1 MAENKKIF
9 GLSLT
14 GQIMIA
20 TVGGIL
26 FGGII
31 GPWSSNLKMFGDIF
45 LRIIQMSV
53 IMLVMSAVIVA
64 VGRGSVGDAGK
75 MGFHTFKWI
84 IFFTLTSAFMGALL
98 SYYIQPGTGVAH
110 MTGISEKTAVAAGT
124 LKNTS
129 LNETIL
135 AFFTTNIFSAMANS
149 AMVPCIIFSLFF
161 GIAMSQHI
169 RDTGKTV
176 VLDCITSVNEI
187 IVNIIKN
194 IMKISPIG
202 IFCLLADVTG
212 SKGFTVVIPMA
223 KFLGILIIGDIL
235 QLLIYGVITAIICKV
250 NIFKMPRKFMKM
262 SIIALTTTS
271 SAITLPTKM
280 EDSVIKFGV
289 SRKVS
294 DFTGPITMSMN
305 SSGWALCNVT
315 AIFFIAQFSGIHLTT
330 YQMIMAVVLS
340 CLMCMGSV
348 VVPGGAIIVYTFL
361 ATSMGLPLDS
371 IAVLI
376 GIDWFSGMFRT
387 LNNVDIDVLVAMLVA
402 NRIGEFDRDV
412 YNDVKKVEY

>member
-1 MAENKKIF
+1 MSEKKKLLN
-9 GLSLT
+9 LSLT
-14 GQIMIA
+14 SQILIA
-20 TVGGIL
+20 T

-31 GPWSSNLKMFGDIF
+31 FGGVVGPWASNLKVFGDIF
-45 LRIIQMSV
+45 LRLIQMSV

-64 VGRGSVGDAGK
+64 VGRGSTGDAGK

-84 IFFTLTSAFMGALL
+84 IFFTLTSAFMGVVL
-98 SYYIQPGTGVAH
+98 SYYIQPGIGVAH
-110 MTGISEKTAVAAGT
+110 MTEVGKNAVTANA
-124 LKNTS
+124 LQDTS
-129 LNETIL
+129 LKDTIL
-135 AFFTTNIFSAMANS
+135 AFFTTNIFSSMASS

-169 RDTGKTV
+169 RDTGKTI
-176 VLDCITSVNEI
+176 VLDWILSVNEI

-194 IMKISPIG
+194 VMKVSPIG

-212 SKGFTVVIPMA
+212 SKGFTVIIPMI
-223 KFLGILIIGDIL
+223 KFLIILIIGDIL
-235 QLLIYGVITAIICKV
+235 QLVIYGLITAFICKV
-250 NIFKMPRKFMKM
+250 NPLKMPKKFAKM

-271 SAITLPTKM
+271 SAISLPTKM
-280 EDSVIKFGV
+280 EDTVIKFGV

-315 AIFFIAQFSGIHLTT
+315 AIFFIAQFSGVQLTP
-330 YQMIMAVVLS
+330 YQMVMAVILS

-348 VVPGGAIIVYTFL
+348 VVPGGAIIVFTFL

-371 IAVLI
+371 IVVLI

-412 YNDVKKVEY
+412 YNNKKVVEY

>member
-1 MAENKKIF
+1 MTENKKIF

-14 GQIMIA
+14 GQILIA
-20 TVGGIL
+20 TFGGIL
-26 FGGII
+26 FGGIV
-31 GPWSSNLKMFGDIF
+31 GPWSSNLKIFGDIF

-84 IFFTLTSAFMGALL
+84 IFFTLTSAFMGAVLA
-98 SYYIQPGTGVAH
+98 YYIQPGTGVAH
-110 MTGISEKTAVAAGT
+110 MTEIGEKVAASGT
-124 LKNTS
+124 LQDTS
-129 LNETIL
+129 LQDTIL

-161 GIAMSQHI
+161 GVAMSQHI
-169 RDTGKTV
+169 RDTGKTLI
-176 VLDCITSVNEI
+176 LDWIISVNEI

-194 IMKISPIG
+194 VMKISPIG

-235 QLLIYGVITAIICKV
+235 QLLIYGIITAVICKV
-250 NIFKMPRKFMKM
+250 NIFKMPKKFMKM

-280 EDSVIKFGV
+280 EDSVTNFVV

-412 YNDVKKVEY
+412 YNGNKVVKY

>member
-1 MAENKKIF
+1 MTENKKIF

-14 GQIMIA
+14 GQILIA
-20 TVGGIL
+20 TFGGIL
-26 FGGII
+26 FGGIV
-31 GPWSSNLKMFGDIF
+31 GPWSSNLKIFGDIF

-84 IFFTLTSAFMGALL
+84 IFFTLTSAFMGAVLA
-98 SYYIQPGTGVAH
+98 YYIQPGTGVAH
-110 MTGISEKTAVAAGT
+110 MTEIGEKVAASGT
-124 LKNTS
+124 LQDTS
-129 LNETIL
+129 LQDTIL

-161 GIAMSQHI
+161 GVAMSQHI
-169 RDTGKTV
+169 RDTGKTLI
-176 VLDCITSVNEI
+176 LDWITSVNEI

-194 IMKISPIG
+194 VMKISPIG

-223 KFLGILIIGDIL
+223 KFLGILIVGDIL
-235 QLLIYGVITAIICKV
+235 QLLIYGIITAVICKV
-250 NIFKMPRKFMKM
+250 NIFKMPKKFMKM

-280 EDSVIKFGV
+280 EDSVTKFGV

-412 YNDVKKVEY
+412 YNGTKVVKY

>member
-1 MAENKKIF
+1 MSEKKKLLN
-9 GLSLT
+9 LSLT
-14 GQIMIA
+14 SQILIA
-20 TVGGIL
+20 T

-31 GPWSSNLKMFGDIF
+31 FGGVVGPWASNLKVFGDIF
-45 LRIIQMSV
+45 LRLIQMSV

-64 VGRGSVGDAGK
+64 VGRGSTGDAGK

-84 IFFTLTSAFMGALL
+84 IFFTLTSAFMGVVL
-98 SYYIQPGTGVAH
+98 SYYIQPGIGVAH
-110 MTGISEKTAVAAGT
+110 MTEVGKNAVPANA
-124 LKNTS
+124 LQDTS
-129 LNETIL
+129 LKDTIL
-135 AFFTTNIFSAMANS
+135 AFFTTNVFSSMASS

-176 VLDCITSVNEI
+176 VLDWIVSVNEI

-194 IMKISPIG
+194 VMKISPIG

-212 SKGFTVVIPMA
+212 SKGFTVIIPMI
-223 KFLGILIIGDIL
+223 KFLLILIIGDIL
-235 QLLIYGVITAIICKV
+235 QLLIYGLITAFICKV
-250 NIFKMPRKFMKM
+250 NPLKMPKKFAKI

-271 SAITLPTKM
+271 SAISLPTKM
-280 EDSVIKFGV
+280 EDTVIKFGV

-315 AIFFIAQFSGIHLTT
+315 AIFFIAQFSGVQLTP
-330 YQMIMAVVLS
+330 YQMVMAVILS

-348 VVPGGAIIVYTFL
+348 VVPGGAIIVFTFL

-371 IAVLI
+371 IVVLI

-412 YNDVKKVEY
+412 YNNKKVVEY

>member
-1 MAENKKIF
+1 MTENKKIF

-14 GQIMIA
+14 GQILIA
-20 TVGGIL
+20 TFGGIL
-26 FGGII
+26 FGGIV
-31 GPWSSNLKMFGDIF
+31 GPWSSNLKIFGDIF

-84 IFFTLTSAFMGALL
+84 IFFTLTSAFMGAVLA
-98 SYYIQPGTGVAH
+98 YYIQPGTGVAH
-110 MTGISEKTAVAAGT
+110 MTEIGEKVAASGT
-124 LKNTS
+124 LQDTS
-129 LNETIL
+129 LQDTIL

-161 GIAMSQHI
+161 GVAMSQHI
-169 RDTGKTV
+169 RDTGKTLI
-176 VLDCITSVNEI
+176 LDWITSVNEI

-194 IMKISPIG
+194 VMKISPIG

-223 KFLGILIIGDIL
+223 KFLGILIVGDIL
-235 QLLIYGVITAIICKV
+235 QLLIYGIITAVICKV
-250 NIFKMPRKFMKM
+250 NIFKMPKKFMKM

-280 EDSVIKFGV
+280 EDSVTKFGV

-402 NRIGEFDRDV
+402 NRI
-412 YNDVKKVEY
+412 

>member
-1 MAENKKIF
+1 MTENKKIF

-14 GQIMIA
+14 GQILIA
-20 TVGGIL
+20 TFGGIL

-31 GPWSSNLKMFGDIF
+31 GPWSSNLKIFGDIF

-84 IFFTLTSAFMGALL
+84 IFFTLTSAFMGAVLA
-98 SYYIQPGTGVAH
+98 YYIQPGTGVAH
-110 MTGISEKTAVAAGT
+110 MTEIGEKVAASGT
-124 LKNTS
+124 LQDTS
-129 LNETIL
+129 LQDTIL

-161 GIAMSQHI
+161 GVAMSQHI
-169 RDTGKTV
+169 RDTGKTLI
-176 VLDCITSVNEI
+176 LDWITSVNEI

-194 IMKISPIG
+194 VMKISPIG

-223 KFLGILIIGDIL
+223 KFLGILIVGDIL
-235 QLLIYGVITAIICKV
+235 QLLIYGIITAVICKV
-250 NIFKMPRKFMKM
+250 NIFKMPKKFMKM

-280 EDSVIKFGV
+280 EDSVTKFGV

-412 YNDVKKVEY
+412 YNGTKVVKY

>member
-1 MAENKKIF
+1 MTENKKIF

-14 GQIMIA
+14 GQILIA
-20 TVGGIL
+20 TFGGIL
-26 FGGII
+26 FGGIV
-31 GPWSSNLKMFGDIF
+31 GPWSSNLKIFGDIF

-84 IFFTLTSAFMGALL
+84 IFFTLTSAFMGAVLA
-98 SYYIQPGTGVAH
+98 YYIQPGTGVAH
-110 MTGISEKTAVAAGT
+110 MTEIGEKVAASGT
-124 LKNTS
+124 LQDTS
-129 LNETIL
+129 LQDTIL

-161 GIAMSQHI
+161 GVAMSQHI
-169 RDTGKTV
+169 RDTGKTLI
-176 VLDCITSVNEI
+176 LDWITSVNEI

-194 IMKISPIG
+194 VMKISPIG

-223 KFLGILIIGDIL
+223 KFLGILIVGDIL
-235 QLLIYGVITAIICKV
+235 QLLIYGIITAVICKI
-250 NIFKMPRKFMKM
+250 NIFKMPKKFMKM

-280 EDSVIKFGV
+280 EDSVTKFGV

-315 AIFFIAQFSGIHLTT
+315 AIFFIAQFSGIYLTT

-412 YNDVKKVEY
+412 YNGTKVVKY

>member
-1 MAENKKIF
+1 MTENKKIF

-14 GQIMIA
+14 GQILIA
-20 TVGGIL
+20 TFGGIL
-26 FGGII
+26 FGGIV
-31 GPWSSNLKMFGDIF
+31 GPWSSNLKIFGDIF

-84 IFFTLTSAFMGALL
+84 IFFTLTSAFMGAVRA
-98 SYYIQPGTGVAH
+98 YYIQPGTGVAH
-110 MTGISEKTAVAAGT
+110 MTEIGEKVAASGT
-124 LKNTS
+124 LQDTS
-129 LNETIL
+129 LQDTIL

-161 GIAMSQHI
+161 GVAMSQHI
-169 RDTGKTV
+169 RDTGKTLI
-176 VLDCITSVNEI
+176 LDWITSVNEI

-194 IMKISPIG
+194 VMKISPIG

-223 KFLGILIIGDIL
+223 KFLGILIVGDIL
-235 QLLIYGVITAIICKV
+235 QLLIYGIITAVICKI
-250 NIFKMPRKFMKM
+250 NIFKMPKKFMKM

-280 EDSVIKFGV
+280 EDSVTKFGV

-412 YNDVKKVEY
+412 YNGTKVIKY

>member
-1 MAENKKIF
+1 MTENKKIF

-14 GQIMIA
+14 GQILIA
-20 TVGGIL
+20 TFGGIL
-26 FGGII
+26 FGGIV
-31 GPWSSNLKMFGDIF
+31 GPWSSNLKIFGDIF

-84 IFFTLTSAFMGALL
+84 IFFTLTSAFMGAVLA
-98 SYYIQPGTGVAH
+98 YYIQPGTGVAH
-110 MTGISEKTAVAAGT
+110 MTEIGEKVAASGT
-124 LKNTS
+124 LQDTS
-129 LNETIL
+129 LQDTIL

-161 GIAMSQHI
+161 GVAMSQHI
-169 RDTGKTV
+169 RDTGKTLI
-176 VLDCITSVNEI
+176 LDWITSVNEI

-194 IMKISPIG
+194 VMKISPIG

-223 KFLGILIIGDIL
+223 KFLGILIVGDIL
-235 QLLIYGVITAIICKV
+235 QLLIYGIITVVICKV
-250 NIFKMPRKFMKM
+250 NIFKMPKKFMKM

-280 EDSVIKFGV
+280 EDSVTKFGV

-412 YNDVKKVEY
+412 YNGTKVVKY

>member
-1 MAENKKIF
+1 MTENKKIF

-14 GQIMIA
+14 GQILIA
-20 TVGGIL
+20 TFGGIL
-26 FGGII
+26 FGGIV
-31 GPWSSNLKMFGDIF
+31 GPWSSNLKIFGDIF

-84 IFFTLTSAFMGALL
+84 IFFTLTSAFMGAVLA
-98 SYYIQPGTGVAH
+98 YYIQPGTGVAH
-110 MTGISEKTAVAAGT
+110 MTEIGKKVAASGT
-124 LKNTS
+124 LQDTS
-129 LNETIL
+129 LQDTIL

-161 GIAMSQHI
+161 GVAMSQHI
-169 RDTGKTV
+169 RDTGKTLI
-176 VLDCITSVNEI
+176 LDWITSVNEI

-194 IMKISPIG
+194 VMKISPIG

-235 QLLIYGVITAIICKV
+235 QLLIYGIITAVICKV
-250 NIFKMPRKFMKM
+250 NIFKMPKKFMKM

-280 EDSVIKFGV
+280 EDSVTKFGV

-412 YNDVKKVEY
+412 YNGTKVVKY

>member
-1 MAENKKIF
+1 MSEKKRF

-14 GQIMIA
+14 NQILIA
-20 TVGGIL
+20 T

-31 GPWSSNLKMFGDIF
+31 FGGIVGPWASNLKVIGDMF
-45 LRIIQMSV
+45 LRLIQMSV
-53 IMLVMSAVIVA
+53 IPLVMSAVIVA
-64 VGRGSVGDAGK
+64 VGRGSGGDAGK
-75 MGFHTFKWI
+75 MGIHTFKWI
-84 IFFTLTSAFMGALL
+84 IFFTLTSAFMGVVL
-98 SYYIQPGTGVAH
+98 SYYIRPGVGVAH
-110 MTGISEKTAVAAGT
+110 MTEVGEVAANANVMGEG
-124 LKNTS
+124 S
-129 LNETIL
+129 LRDTIL
-135 AFFTTNIFSAMANS
+135 AFFTTNIFTAMSTS

-161 GIAMSQHI
+161 GVAMSQYI
-169 RDTGKTV
+169 RDTNKTIMLDV
-176 VLDCITSVNEI
+176 VVSVNEI

-194 IMKISPIG
+194 VMKVAPLG

-223 KFLGILIIGDIL
+223 KFLLILILGDII
-235 QLLIYGVITAIICKV
+235 QLVLYGLITATICKV
-250 NIFKMPRKFMKM
+250 NPLKMPKKFAKM

-280 EDSVIKFGV
+280 EDSVTKFGV
-289 SRKVS
+289 SRKVA

-315 AIFFIAQFSGIHLTT
+315 AIFFIAQFSGVTMSP
-330 YQMIMAVVLS
+330 YQMVMAVILS

-361 ATSMGLPLDS
+361 ATSMGLPLES

-412 YNDVKKVEY
+412 YNELKMAEY

>member
-1 MAENKKIF
+1 MTENKKIF

-14 GQIMIA
+14 GQILIA
-20 TVGGIL
+20 TFGGIL
-26 FGGII
+26 FGGIV
-31 GPWSSNLKMFGDIF
+31 GPWSSNLKIFGDIF

-84 IFFTLTSAFMGALL
+84 IFFTLTSAFMGAVLA
-98 SYYIQPGTGVAH
+98 YYIQPGTGVAH
-110 MTGISEKTAVAAGT
+110 MTEIGEKVAASGT
-124 LKNTS
+124 LQDTS
-129 LNETIL
+129 LQDTIL

-161 GIAMSQHI
+161 GVAMSQHI
-169 RDTGKTV
+169 RDTGKTII
-176 VLDCITSVNEI
+176 LDWITSINEI

-194 IMKISPIG
+194 VMKISPIG

-223 KFLGILIIGDIL
+223 KFLGILIVGDIL
-235 QLLIYGVITAIICKV
+235 QLLIYGIITAVICKV
-250 NIFKMPRKFMKM
+250 NIFKMPKKFMKM

-280 EDSVIKFGV
+280 EDSVTKFGV

-412 YNDVKKVEY
+412 YNGTKVVKY

>member
-1 MAENKKIF
+1 MTENKKIF

-14 GQIMIA
+14 GQILIA
-20 TVGGIL
+20 TFGGIL
-26 FGGII
+26 FGGIV
-31 GPWSSNLKMFGDIF
+31 GPWSSNLKIFGDIF

-84 IFFTLTSAFMGALL
+84 IFFTLTSAFMGAVLA
-98 SYYIQPGTGVAH
+98 YYIQPGTGVAH
-110 MTGISEKTAVAAGT
+110 ITEIGEKVAASGT
-124 LKNTS
+124 LQDTS
-129 LNETIL
+129 LQDTIL

-161 GIAMSQHI
+161 GVAMSQHI
-169 RDTGKTV
+169 RDTGKTLI
-176 VLDCITSVNEI
+176 LDWITSVNEI

-194 IMKISPIG
+194 VMKISPIG

-223 KFLGILIIGDIL
+223 KFLGILIVGDIL
-235 QLLIYGVITAIICKV
+235 QLLIYGIITAVICKV
-250 NIFKMPRKFMKM
+250 NIFKMPKKFMKM

-280 EDSVIKFGV
+280 EDSVTKFGV

-412 YNDVKKVEY
+412 YNGTKVVKY

>member
-1 MAENKKIF
+1 MSEKKKLLN
-9 GLSLT
+9 LSLT
-14 GQIMIA
+14 SQILIA
-20 TVGGIL
+20 T

-31 GPWSSNLKMFGDIF
+31 FGGVVGPWASNLKVFGDIF
-45 LRIIQMSV
+45 LRLIQMSV

-64 VGRGSVGDAGK
+64 VGRGSIGDAGK
-75 MGFHTFKWI
+75 IGFHTFKWI
-84 IFFTLTSAFMGALL
+84 IFFTLTSAFMGVVL
-98 SYYIQPGTGVAH
+98 SYYIQPGIGVAH
-110 MTGISEKTAVAAGT
+110 MTEVGKNAVTANA
-124 LKNTS
+124 LQDTS
-129 LNETIL
+129 LKDTIL
-135 AFFTTNIFSAMANS
+135 AFFTTNIFSSMASS

-169 RDTGKTV
+169 RDTGKTI
-176 VLDCITSVNEI
+176 VLDWILSVNEI

-194 IMKISPIG
+194 VMKVSPIG

-212 SKGFTVVIPMA
+212 SKGFTVIIPMI
-223 KFLGILIIGDIL
+223 KFLIILIIGDIL
-235 QLLIYGVITAIICKV
+235 QLVIYGLITAFICKV
-250 NIFKMPRKFMKM
+250 NPLKMPKKFAKM

-271 SAITLPTKM
+271 SAISLPTKM
-280 EDSVIKFGV
+280 EDTVIKFGV

-315 AIFFIAQFSGIHLTT
+315 AIFFIAQFSGVQLTP
-330 YQMIMAVVLS
+330 YQMVMAVILS

-348 VVPGGAIIVYTFL
+348 VVPGGAIIVFTFL
-361 ATSMGLPLDS
+361 VTSMGLPLDS
-371 IAVLI
+371 IVVLI

-412 YNDVKKVEY
+412 YNNKKVVEY

>member
-1 MAENKKIF
+1 MPENKKMF
-9 GLSLT
+9 HLSLT
-14 GQIMIA
+14 NQILIA
-20 TVGGIL
+20 T

-31 GPWSSNLKMFGDIF
+31 FGGIVGEWSSNLKVFGDIF
-45 LRIIQMSV
+45 LRLIQMSV

-64 VGRGSVGDAGK
+64 VGRGNSSDTGK
-75 MGFHTFKWI
+75 MSIHTFKWI
-84 IFFTLTSAFMGALL
+84 IFFTLISAFMGAGLAYL
-98 SYYIQPGTGVAH
+98 IQPGTGVAH
-110 MTGISEKTAVAAGT
+110 MTEVGKNVTTAGPIQDSS
-124 LKNTS
+124 LKD
-129 LNETIL
+129 TIL
-135 AFFTTNIFSAMANS
+135 AFFTTNVFSAMASS

-161 GIAMSQHI
+161 GTAMSQYI
-169 RDTGKTV
+169 KDTGKTII
-176 VLDCITSVNEI
+176 LDWVTAINEI

-194 IMKISPIG
+194 VMKISPIG

-212 SKGFTVVIPMA
+212 SKGFTVVIPMI
-223 KFLGILIIGDIL
+223 KFLGILIIGGIL
-235 QLLIYGVITAIICKV
+235 QLIIYGFMTAFICKV
-250 NIFKMPRKFMKM
+250 SPFKMPKKFAKM

-280 EDSVIKFGV
+280 EDSVTKFGV
-289 SRKVS
+289 SRKVA

-315 AIFFIAQFSGIHLTT
+315 AIFFMAQFSGVHLTT
-330 YQMIMAVVLS
+330 YQMVMAVILS

-387 LNNVDIDVLVAMLVA
+387 LNNVDIDVYVAMLVA
-402 NRIGEFDRDV
+402 NKINEFDRDV
-412 YNDVKKVEY
+412 YNDLKIVEY

>member
-1 MAENKKIF
+1 MTENKKIF

-14 GQIMIA
+14 GQILIA
-20 TVGGIL
+20 TFGGIL
-26 FGGII
+26 FGGIV
-31 GPWSSNLKMFGDIF
+31 GPWSSNLKIFGDIF

-84 IFFTLTSAFMGALL
+84 IFFTLTSAFMGAVLA
-98 SYYIQPGTGVAH
+98 YYIQPGTGVAH
-110 MTGISEKTAVAAGT
+110 MTEIGEKVAASGT
-124 LKNTS
+124 LQDTS
-129 LNETIL
+129 LQDTIL

-161 GIAMSQHI
+161 GVAMSQHI
-169 RDTGKTV
+169 RDTGKTLI
-176 VLDCITSVNEI
+176 LDWITSVNEI

-194 IMKISPIG
+194 VMKISPIG

-223 KFLGILIIGDIL
+223 KFLGILIVGDIL
-235 QLLIYGVITAIICKV
+235 QLLIYGIITAVICKV
-250 NIFKMPRKFMKM
+250 NIFKMPKKFMKM

-280 EDSVIKFGV
+280 EDSVTKFGV

-315 AIFFIAQFSGIHLTT
+315 AIFFIAQFSGIYLTT

-412 YNDVKKVEY
+412 YNGTKVVKY

>member
-1 MAENKKIF
+1 MTENKKIF

-14 GQIMIA
+14 GQILIA
-20 TVGGIL
+20 TFGGIL
-26 FGGII
+26 FGGIV
-31 GPWSSNLKMFGDIF
+31 GPWSSNLKIFGDIF

-84 IFFTLTSAFMGALL
+84 IFFTLTSAFMGAVLA
-98 SYYIQPGTGVAH
+98 YYIQPGTGVAH
-110 MTGISEKTAVAAGT
+110 MTEIGEKVAASGT
-124 LKNTS
+124 LQDTS
-129 LNETIL
+129 LQDTIL

-161 GIAMSQHI
+161 GVAMSQHI
-169 RDTGKTV
+169 RDTGKTLI
-176 VLDCITSVNEI
+176 LDWITSVNEI

-194 IMKISPIG
+194 VMKISPIG

-223 KFLGILIIGDIL
+223 KFLGILIVGDIL
-235 QLLIYGVITAIICKV
+235 QLLIYGIITAVICKV
-250 NIFKMPRKFMKM
+250 NIFKMPKKFMKM

-280 EDSVIKFGV
+280 EDSVTKFGV

-402 NRIGEFDRDV
+402 NRIREFDRDV
-412 YNDVKKVEY
+412 YNGTKVVKY

>member
-1 MAENKKIF
+1 MSEKKKLLN
-9 GLSLT
+9 LSLT
-14 GQIMIA
+14 SQILIA
-20 TVGGIL
+20 T

-31 GPWSSNLKMFGDIF
+31 FGGVVGPWASNLKVFGDIF
-45 LRIIQMSV
+45 LRLIQMSV

-64 VGRGSVGDAGK
+64 VGRGSTGDAGK
-75 MGFHTFKWI
+75 IGFHTFKWI
-84 IFFTLTSAFMGALL
+84 IFFTLTSAFMGVVL
-98 SYYIQPGTGVAH
+98 SYYIQPGIGVAH
-110 MTGISEKTAVAAGT
+110 MTEVGKNAVTANA
-124 LKNTS
+124 LQDTS
-129 LNETIL
+129 LKDTIL
-135 AFFTTNIFSAMANS
+135 AFFTTNIFSSMASS

-169 RDTGKTV
+169 RDTGKTI
-176 VLDCITSVNEI
+176 VLDWILSVNEI

-194 IMKISPIG
+194 VMKISPIG

-212 SKGFTVVIPMA
+212 SKGFTVIIPMI
-223 KFLGILIIGDIL
+223 KFLLILIIGDIL
-235 QLLIYGVITAIICKV
+235 QLLIYGLITAFICKV
-250 NIFKMPRKFMKM
+250 NPLKMPKKFAKI

-271 SAITLPTKM
+271 SAISLPTKM
-280 EDSVIKFGV
+280 EDTVIKFGV

-315 AIFFIAQFSGIHLTT
+315 AIFFIAQFSGVQLTP
-330 YQMIMAVVLS
+330 YQMVMAVILS

-348 VVPGGAIIVYTFL
+348 VVPGGAIIVFTFL

-371 IAVLI
+371 IVVLI

-412 YNDVKKVEY
+412 YNNKKVVEY

>member
-1 MAENKKIF
+1 MSEKKKLLN
-9 GLSLT
+9 LSLT
-14 GQIMIA
+14 SQILIA
-20 TVGGIL
+20 T

-31 GPWSSNLKMFGDIF
+31 FGGVVGPWASNLKVFGDIF
-45 LRIIQMSV
+45 LRLIQMSV

-64 VGRGSVGDAGK
+64 VGRGSTGDAGK

-84 IFFTLTSAFMGALL
+84 IFFTLTSAFMGVVL
-98 SYYIQPGTGVAH
+98 SYYIQPGIGVAH
-110 MTGISEKTAVAAGT
+110 MTEVGKNAVTANA
-124 LKNTS
+124 LQDTS
-129 LNETIL
+129 LKDTIL
-135 AFFTTNIFSAMANS
+135 AFFTTNIFSSMASS

-169 RDTGKTV
+169 RDTGKTI
-176 VLDCITSVNEI
+176 VLDWILSVNEI

-194 IMKISPIG
+194 VMKVSPIG

-212 SKGFTVVIPMA
+212 SKGFTVIIPMI
-223 KFLGILIIGDIL
+223 KFLIILIIGDIL
-235 QLLIYGVITAIICKV
+235 QLVIYGLITAFICKV
-250 NIFKMPRKFMKM
+250 NPLKMPKKFAKM

-271 SAITLPTKM
+271 SAISLPTKM
-280 EDSVIKFGV
+280 EDTVIKFGV

-315 AIFFIAQFSGIHLTT
+315 AIFFIAQFSGVQLTP
-330 YQMIMAVVLS
+330 YQMVMAVILS

-348 VVPGGAIIVYTFL
+348 VVPGGAIIVFTFL

-371 IAVLI
+371 IVVLI
-376 GIDWFSGMFRT
+376 GMDWFSGMFRT

-412 YNDVKKVEY
+412 YNNKKVVEY

>member
-1 MAENKKIF
+1 MTENKKIF

-14 GQIMIA
+14 GQILIA
-20 TVGGIL
+20 TFGGIL
-26 FGGII
+26 FGGIV
-31 GPWSSNLKMFGDIF
+31 GPWSSNLKIFGDIF

-84 IFFTLTSAFMGALL
+84 IFFTLTSAFMGAVLA
-98 SYYIQPGTGVAH
+98 YYIQPGTGVAH
-110 MTGISEKTAVAAGT
+110 MTEIGEKVAASGT
-124 LKNTS
+124 LQDTS
-129 LNETIL
+129 LQDTIL

-161 GIAMSQHI
+161 GVAMSQHI
-169 RDTGKTV
+169 RDTGKTLI
-176 VLDCITSVNEI
+176 LDWITSVNEI

-194 IMKISPIG
+194 VMKISPIG

-235 QLLIYGVITAIICKV
+235 QLLIYGIITAVICNV
-250 NIFKMPRKFMKM
+250 NIFKMPKKFMKM

-280 EDSVIKFGV
+280 EDSVTKFGV

-412 YNDVKKVEY
+412 YNGTKVVKY

>member
-1 MAENKKIF
+1 MTENKKIF

-14 GQIMIA
+14 GQILIA
-20 TVGGIL
+20 TFGGL
-26 FGGII
+26 FGGIV
-31 GPWSSNLKMFGDIF
+31 GPWSSNLKIFGDIF

-84 IFFTLTSAFMGALL
+84 IFFTLTSAFMGAVLA
-98 SYYIQPGTGVAH
+98 YYIQPGTGVAH
-110 MTGISEKTAVAAGT
+110 MTEIGEKVAASGT
-124 LKNTS
+124 LQDTS
-129 LNETIL
+129 LQDTIL

-161 GIAMSQHI
+161 GVAMSQHI
-169 RDTGKTV
+169 RDTGKTLI
-176 VLDCITSVNEI
+176 LDWITSVNEI

-194 IMKISPIG
+194 VMKISPIG

-235 QLLIYGVITAIICKV
+235 QLLIYGIITAVICKV
-250 NIFKMPRKFMKM
+250 NIFKMPKKFMKM

-280 EDSVIKFGV
+280 EDSVTKFGV

-412 YNDVKKVEY
+412 YNGTKVVKY

>member
-1 MAENKKIF
+1 MTENKKIF

-14 GQIMIA
+14 GQILIA
-20 TVGGIL
+20 TFGGIL
-26 FGGII
+26 FGGIV
-31 GPWSSNLKMFGDIF
+31 GPWSSNLKIFGDIF

-84 IFFTLTSAFMGALL
+84 IFFTLTSAFMGAVLA
-98 SYYIQPGTGVAH
+98 YYIQPGTGVAH
-110 MTGISEKTAVAAGT
+110 MTEIGEKVAASGT
-124 LKNTS
+124 LQDTS
-129 LNETIL
+129 LQDTIL

-161 GIAMSQHI
+161 GVAMSQHI
-169 RDTGKTV
+169 RDTGKTLI
-176 VLDCITSVNEI
+176 LDWITSVNEI

-194 IMKISPIG
+194 VMKISPIG

-223 KFLGILIIGDIL
+223 KFLGILIVGDIL
-235 QLLIYGVITAIICKV
+235 QLLIYGIITAVICKV
-250 NIFKMPRKFMKM
+250 NIFKMPKKFMKM

-280 EDSVIKFGV
+280 EDSVTKFGV

-402 NRIGEFDRDV
+402 NRIGEFDRDI
-412 YNDVKKVEY
+412 YNGTKVVKY

>member
-1 MAENKKIF
+1 MSEKKKLLN
-9 GLSLT
+9 LSLT
-14 GQIMIA
+14 SQILIA
-20 TVGGIL
+20 T

-31 GPWSSNLKMFGDIF
+31 FGGVVGPWASNLKVFGDIF
-45 LRIIQMSV
+45 LRLIQMSV

-64 VGRGSVGDAGK
+64 VGRGSTGDAGK

-84 IFFTLTSAFMGALL
+84 IFFTLTSAFMGVVL
-98 SYYIQPGTGVAH
+98 SYYIQPGIGVAH
-110 MTGISEKTAVAAGT
+110 MTEVGKNAVTANA
-124 LKNTS
+124 LKD
-129 LNETIL
+129 TIL
-135 AFFTTNIFSAMANS
+135 AFFTTNIFSSMASS

-169 RDTGKTV
+169 RDTGKTI
-176 VLDCITSVNEI
+176 VLDWILSVNEI

-194 IMKISPIG
+194 VMKVSPIG

-212 SKGFTVVIPMA
+212 SKGFTVIIPMI
-223 KFLGILIIGDIL
+223 KFLIILIIGDIL
-235 QLLIYGVITAIICKV
+235 QLVIYGLITAFICKV
-250 NIFKMPRKFMKM
+250 NPLKMPKKFAKM

-271 SAITLPTKM
+271 SAISLPTKM
-280 EDSVIKFGV
+280 EDTVIKFGV

-315 AIFFIAQFSGIHLTT
+315 AIFFIAQFSGVQLTP
-330 YQMIMAVVLS
+330 YQMVMAVILS

-348 VVPGGAIIVYTFL
+348 VVPGGAIIVFTFL

-371 IAVLI
+371 IVVLI

-402 NRIGEFDRDV
+402 NRIDEFDRDV
-412 YNDVKKVEY
+412 YNNKKVVEY

>member
-1 MAENKKIF
+1 MSEKKK
-9 GLSLT
+9 LLNLALT
-14 GQIMIA
+14 SQIVIA
-20 TVGGIL
+20 T

-31 GPWSSNLKMFGDIF
+31 FGGVVGPWASNLKVFGDIF
-45 LRIIQMSV
+45 LRLIQMSV

-64 VGRGSVGDAGK
+64 VGRGSTGDAGK

-84 IFFTLTSAFMGALL
+84 IFFTLTSAFMGVVL
-98 SYYIQPGTGVAH
+98 SYYIQPGIGVAH
-110 MTGISEKTAVAAGT
+110 MTEVGKNAVTANA
-124 LKNTS
+124 LQDTS
-129 LNETIL
+129 LQDTIL
-135 AFFTTNIFSAMANS
+135 AFFTTNIFSSMASS

-169 RDTGKTV
+169 RDTGKTI
-176 VLDCITSVNEI
+176 VLDWILSVNEI

-194 IMKISPIG
+194 VMKVSPIG

-212 SKGFTVVIPMA
+212 RKGFTVIIPMI
-223 KFLGILIIGDIL
+223 KFLIILIIGDIL
-235 QLLIYGVITAIICKV
+235 QLVIYGLITAFICKV
-250 NIFKMPRKFMKM
+250 NPLKMPKKFAKM

-271 SAITLPTKM
+271 SAISLPTKM
-280 EDSVIKFGV
+280 EDTVIKFGV

-315 AIFFIAQFSGIHLTT
+315 AIFFIAQFSGVQLTP
-330 YQMIMAVVLS
+330 YQMVMAVILS

-348 VVPGGAIIVYTFL
+348 VVPGGAIIVFTFL

-371 IAVLI
+371 IVVLI

-402 NRIGEFDRDV
+402 NRIDEFDRDV
-412 YNDVKKVEY
+412 YNNKKVVEY

>member
-1 MAENKKIF
+1 MTENKKIF

-14 GQIMIA
+14 GQILIA
-20 TVGGIL
+20 TFGGIL
-26 FGGII
+26 FGGIV
-31 GPWSSNLKMFGDIF
+31 GPWSSNLKIFGDIF

-84 IFFTLTSAFMGALL
+84 IFFTLTSAFMGAVLA
-98 SYYIQPGTGVAH
+98 YYIQPGTGVAH
-110 MTGISEKTAVAAGT
+110 MTEIGEKVAASGT
-124 LKNTS
+124 LQDTS
-129 LNETIL
+129 LQDTIL

-161 GIAMSQHI
+161 GVAMSQHI
-169 RDTGKTV
+169 RDTGKTLI
-176 VLDCITSVNEI
+176 LDWIISVNEI

-194 IMKISPIG
+194 VMKISPIG

-235 QLLIYGVITAIICKV
+235 QLLIYGIITAVICKV
-250 NIFKMPRKFMKM
+250 NIFKMPKKFMKM

-280 EDSVIKFGV
+280 EDSVTKFGV

-412 YNDVKKVEY
+412 YNGNKVVKY

>member
-1 MAENKKIF
+1 MTENKKIF

-14 GQIMIA
+14 GQILIA
-20 TVGGIL
+20 TFGGIL
-26 FGGII
+26 FGGIV
-31 GPWSSNLKMFGDIF
+31 GPWSSNLKIFGDIF

-84 IFFTLTSAFMGALL
+84 IFFTLTSAFMGAVLA
-98 SYYIQPGTGVAH
+98 YYIQPGTGVAH
-110 MTGISEKTAVAAGT
+110 MTEIGEKVAASGT
-124 LKNTS
+124 LQDTS
-129 LNETIL
+129 LQDTIL

-161 GIAMSQHI
+161 GVAMSQHI
-169 RDTGKTV
+169 RDTGKTLI
-176 VLDCITSVNEI
+176 LDWITSVNEI

-194 IMKISPIG
+194 VMKISPIG

-235 QLLIYGVITAIICKV
+235 QLLIYGIITAVICKV
-250 NIFKMPRKFMKM
+250 NIFKMPKKFMKM

-280 EDSVIKFGV
+280 EDSVTKFGV

-412 YNDVKKVEY
+412 YNGNKVVKY

>member
-1 MAENKKIF
+1 MTENKKIF

-14 GQIMIA
+14 GQILIA
-20 TVGGIL
+20 TFGGIL

-31 GPWSSNLKMFGDIF
+31 GPWSSNLKIFGDIF

-84 IFFTLTSAFMGALL
+84 IFFTLTSAFMGAVLA
-98 SYYIQPGTGVAH
+98 YYIKPGTGVAH
-110 MTGISEKTAVAAGT
+110 MTEIGEKVAASGT
-124 LKNTS
+124 LQDTS
-129 LNETIL
+129 LQDTIL

-161 GIAMSQHI
+161 GVAMSQHI
-169 RDTGKTV
+169 RDTGKTII
-176 VLDCITSVNEI
+176 LDWITSVNEI

-194 IMKISPIG
+194 VMKISPIG

-223 KFLGILIIGDIL
+223 KFLGILIVGDIL
-235 QLLIYGVITAIICKV
+235 QLLIYGIITAVICKV
-250 NIFKMPRKFMKM
+250 NIFKMPKKFMKM

-280 EDSVIKFGV
+280 EDSVTKFGV

-412 YNDVKKVEY
+412 YNGTKVVKY

>member
-1 MAENKKIF
+1 MSEKKKLLN
-9 GLSLT
+9 LSLT
-14 GQIMIA
+14 SQILIA
-20 TVGGIL
+20 T

-31 GPWSSNLKMFGDIF
+31 FGGVVGPWASNLKVFGDIF
-45 LRIIQMSV
+45 LRLIQMSV

-64 VGRGSVGDAGK
+64 VGRGSTGDAGK
-75 MGFHTFKWI
+75 IGFHTFKWI
-84 IFFTLTSAFMGALL
+84 IFFTLTSAFMGVVL
-98 SYYIQPGTGVAH
+98 SYYIQPGIGVAH
-110 MTGISEKTAVAAGT
+110 MTEVGKNAVTANA
-124 LKNTS
+124 LQDTS
-129 LNETIL
+129 LKDTIL
-135 AFFTTNIFSAMANS
+135 AFFTTNIFSSMASS

-169 RDTGKTV
+169 RDTGKTI
-176 VLDCITSVNEI
+176 VLDWILSVNEI

-194 IMKISPIG
+194 VMKVSPIG

-212 SKGFTVVIPMA
+212 SKGFTVIIPMI
-223 KFLGILIIGDIL
+223 KFLIILIIGDIL
-235 QLLIYGVITAIICKV
+235 QLVIYGLITAFICKV
-250 NIFKMPRKFMKM
+250 NPLKMPKKFAKM

-271 SAITLPTKM
+271 SAISLPTKM
-280 EDSVIKFGV
+280 EDTVIKFGV

-315 AIFFIAQFSGIHLTT
+315 AIFFIAQFSGVQLTP
-330 YQMIMAVVLS
+330 YQMVMAVILS

-348 VVPGGAIIVYTFL
+348 VVPGGAIIVFTFL
-361 ATSMGLPLDS
+361 TTSMGLPLDS
-371 IAVLI
+371 IVVLI

-412 YNDVKKVEY
+412 YNNKKVVEY

>member
-1 MAENKKIF
+1 MTENKKIF

-14 GQIMIA
+14 GQILIA
-20 TVGGIL
+20 TFGGIL
-26 FGGII
+26 FGGIV
-31 GPWSSNLKMFGDIF
+31 GPWSSNLKIFGDIF

-53 IMLVMSAVIVA
+53 IMLVMSVVIVA

-84 IFFTLTSAFMGALL
+84 IFFTLTSAFMGAVLA
-98 SYYIQPGTGVAH
+98 YYIQPGTGVAH
-110 MTGISEKTAVAAGT
+110 MTEIGEKVAASGT
-124 LKNTS
+124 LQDTS
-129 LNETIL
+129 LQDTIL

-161 GIAMSQHI
+161 GVAMSQHI
-169 RDTGKTV
+169 RDTGKTLI
-176 VLDCITSVNEI
+176 LDWITSVNEI

-194 IMKISPIG
+194 VMKISPIG

-223 KFLGILIIGDIL
+223 KFLGILIVGDIL
-235 QLLIYGVITAIICKV
+235 QLLIYGIITAVICKV
-250 NIFKMPRKFMKM
+250 NIFKMPKKFMKM

-280 EDSVIKFGV
+280 EDSVTKFGV

-412 YNDVKKVEY
+412 YNGTKVVKY

>member
-1 MAENKKIF
+1 MTENKKIF

-14 GQIMIA
+14 GQILIA
-20 TVGGIL
+20 TFGGIL
-26 FGGII
+26 FGGIV
-31 GPWSSNLKMFGDIF
+31 GPWSSNLKIFGDIF

-84 IFFTLTSAFMGALL
+84 IFFTLTSAFMGAVLA
-98 SYYIQPGTGVAH
+98 YYIQPGTGVAH
-110 MTGISEKTAVAAGT
+110 MTEIGEKVAASGT
-124 LKNTS
+124 LQDTS
-129 LNETIL
+129 LQDTIL

-161 GIAMSQHI
+161 GVAMSQHI
-169 RDTGKTV
+169 RDTGKTLI
-176 VLDCITSVNEI
+176 LDWITSVNEI

-194 IMKISPIG
+194 VMKISPIG
-202 IFCLLADVTG
+202 IFCLLDDVTG

-223 KFLGILIIGDIL
+223 KFLGILIVGDIL
-235 QLLIYGVITAIICKV
+235 QLLIYGIITAVICKV
-250 NIFKMPRKFMKM
+250 NIFKMPKKFMKM

-280 EDSVIKFGV
+280 EDSVTKFGV

-412 YNDVKKVEY
+412 YNGTKVVKY